1 MVYEII
7 WTEKATF
14 TYARNMKYL
23 HEEWPQNVVLQFISL
38 LEKKLEVLSRH
49 PYIGGSRN
57 KKNTNLRFTILHKR
71 VVLVYRVKVRKK
83 QIELLLFWNTYQ
95 NPGKLKI

>member
-7 WTEKATF
+7 WTEKATL

-38 LEKKLEVLSRH
+38 LEKNWKCY
-49 PYIGGSRN
+49 PA
-57 KKNTNLRFTILHKR
+57 IL
-71 VVLVYRVKVRKK
+71 
-83 QIELLLFWNTYQ
+83 I
-95 NPGKLKI
+95 